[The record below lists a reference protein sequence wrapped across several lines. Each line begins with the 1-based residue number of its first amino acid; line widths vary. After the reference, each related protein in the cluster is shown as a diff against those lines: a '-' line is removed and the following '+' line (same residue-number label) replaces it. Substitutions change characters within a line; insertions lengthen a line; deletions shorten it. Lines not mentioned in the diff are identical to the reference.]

1 MAEPFFKPDVN
12 RITKSPGAQEAR
24 LFEAVKSYA
33 QKTGTEIYL
42 IGGWVRDKILG
53 RNCKDLDFVV
63 RGSGEDAA
71 RGIAALLREAGSV
84 SVFKAFGTAH
94 FRFHELDV
102 EFVGARKESYR
113 SDSRKPIVENGSL
126 QDDQLRRDFTIN
138 ALAISMNPADSGK
151 LIDPFQGLADLEK
164 GLLRTP
170 LDPEQTFSD
179 DPLRMMRAVRFAGQ
193 LGFEIDAAAKKAI
206 TSKAER
212 INIISMER
220 VHDELNKML
229 MCPLPSVSLKLLFEC
244 KLLHHFFPALVKLH
258 GVEHV
263 DGKGHKDNFFHTLEV
278 LDNISFKTDKLWLR
292 WAALLHDIAKPA
304 TKKFEPGAGWTFHG
318 HEDKGARMVPHIFR
332 SLKLPMNENM
342 KFVQKL
348 VQLHLR
354 PIVLSKEEV
363 TDSAVR
369 RLLFDAGDDIDDLM
383 LLCESDITTKNPK
396 KMERYLRN
404 FELVKV
410 KLKEVEEK
418 DHLRNWQPPVSG
430 EDIMKAFAIKPSKEV
445 GIIKTAIREAILE
458 GQLPNEQ
465 HAAYQFMIEKG
476 KELGMTPA

>member
-1 MAEPFFKPDVN
+1 MMAEPFFKPDVS
-12 RITKSPGAQEAR
+12 RISKISGVQETR
-24 LFEAVKSYA
+24 LFEAVKQYA
-33 QKTGTEIYL
+33 AASGNEVYV

-63 RGSGEDAA
+63 RGSGEEAA
-71 RGIAALLREAGSV
+71 RGVASILEGAGNV
-84 SVFKAFGTAH
+84 TVFKAFGTAH
-94 FRFHELDV
+94 FRYQDLDV

-113 SDSRKPIVENGSL
+113 ADSRKPVVEDGSL
-126 QDDQLRRDFTIN
+126 HDDQLRRDFTIN
-138 ALAISMNPADSGK
+138 ALAISMNKADAGA
-151 LIDPFQGLADLEK
+151 LLDPFKGLADLEK
-164 GLLRTP
+164 GILRTP

-179 DPLRMMRAVRFAGQ
+179 DPLRMMRAIRFAGQ
-193 LGFEIDAAAKKAI
+193 LGFEIEGSAKKAI
-206 TSKAER
+206 ARKAER
-212 INIISMER
+212 IQIISMER

-229 MCPLPSVSLKLLFEC
+229 MCPLPSLPFKLLFDSR
-244 KLLHHFFPALVKLH
+244 LLHQFFPSLVKLQ

-263 DGKGHKDNFFHTLEV
+263 DGKGHKDNFYHTLEV

-304 TKKFEPGAGWTFHG
+304 TKRFEPGNGWTFHG
-318 HEDKGARMVPHIFR
+318 HEDKGARMVPGIFK

-342 KFVQKL
+342 KYVQKL

-404 FELVKV
+404 FELVKE

-430 EDIMKAFAIKPSKEV
+430 EDIMKAFDIKPSKEV
-445 GIIKTAIREAILE
+445 GLIKTAIREAILD
-458 GQLPNEQ
+458 GQLANE
-465 HAAYQFMIEKG
+465 HEAAYRFMLQKG
-476 KELGMTPA
+476 RELGLRS